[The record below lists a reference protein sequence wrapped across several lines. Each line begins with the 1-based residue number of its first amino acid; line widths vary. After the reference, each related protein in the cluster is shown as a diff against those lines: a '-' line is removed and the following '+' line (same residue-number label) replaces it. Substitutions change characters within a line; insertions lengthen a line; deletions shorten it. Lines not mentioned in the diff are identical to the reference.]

1 MGSPLVINE
10 SLLNQLFSFIAFLF
24 PFLASVAFTLL
35 LRRTDKYN
43 SLINQIHIQ
52 KQELKKTEYEID
64 EVRTE
69 VNDLVKKFN
78 HNMEEKMEDLTLHS

>member
-52 KQELKKTEYEID
+52 KI
-64 EVRTE
+64 
-69 VNDLVKKFN
+69 
-78 HNMEEKMEDLTLHS
+78 